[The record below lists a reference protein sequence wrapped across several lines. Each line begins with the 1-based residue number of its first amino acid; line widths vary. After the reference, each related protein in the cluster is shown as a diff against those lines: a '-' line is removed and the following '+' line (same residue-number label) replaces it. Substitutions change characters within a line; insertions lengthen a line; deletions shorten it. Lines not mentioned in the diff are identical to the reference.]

1 MADYIIQPGDT
12 LSKIAKQYGL
22 SVKQLQDANG
32 IKNENLIFAG
42 KTIKIPDITNDDAFN
57 IKGTF
62 LEKGS
67 TENDAAQFYRQF
79 SSSIKPL
86 YGVPVDTTPPPTD
99 TIRESNPQ
107 TPSLPVEIKLLYG
120 VPVDDTP
127 TPTGVDS
134 STMPS
139 MPSMPI
145 EIKPLYGVP
154 VDDTPT
160 PTGVDSPT
168 MPTTPTEP
176 SEPADE
182 MVCRDASGRTQNIS
196 GKFTTE
202 GEDSKKPDK
211 FVITDNSSGEDHVY
225 TYEKIGEDENGKAI
239 YTCVSMNGIALED
252 NQYTLEW
259 LEDGSPELVQYDN
272 QDNFGRGLRAKKE

>member
-1 MADYIIQPGDT
+1 M
-12 LSKIAKQYGL
+12 S
-22 SVKQLQDANG
+22 
-32 IKNENLIFAG
+32 FAG

-79 SSSIKPL
+79 SSSIKPLYGVPVDTTPPPTDTIRESNPPMPSMPIEIKPL

>member
-1 MADYIIQPGDT
+1 M
-12 LSKIAKQYGL
+12 S
-22 SVKQLQDANG
+22 
-32 IKNENLIFAG
+32 FAG

-86 YGVPVDTTPPPTD
+86 YGVPVD
-99 TIRESNPQ
+99 
-107 TPSLPVEIKLLYG
+107 
-120 VPVDDTP
+120 DTP

-134 STMPS
+134 STMPTS
-139 MPSMPI
+139 PTMPLI
-145 EIKPLYGVP
+145 NKPLYGVP

>member
-1 MADYIIQPGDT
+1 M
-12 LSKIAKQYGL
+12 S
-22 SVKQLQDANG
+22 
-32 IKNENLIFAG
+32 FAG

-67 TENDAAQFYRQF
+67 TENDVAQFYRQF
-79 SSSIKPL
+79 SSSIKPLYGVPVDTTPPPTDTIRESNPSMPSMPIEIKPL

-127 TPTGVDS
+127 TS
-134 STMPS
+134 
-139 MPSMPI
+139 
-145 EIKPLYGVP
+145 
-154 VDDTPT
+154 
-160 PTGVDSPT
+160 TGVDSPT

-239 YTCVSMNGIALED
+239 YTCVSMNDIALED

>member
-1 MADYIIQPGDT
+1 M
-12 LSKIAKQYGL
+12 S
-22 SVKQLQDANG
+22 
-32 IKNENLIFAG
+32 FAG

-79 SSSIKPL
+79 SSSIKL
-86 YGVPVDTTPPPTD
+86 
-99 TIRESNPQ
+99 
-107 TPSLPVEIKLLYG
+107 
-120 VPVDDTP
+120 
-127 TPTGVDS
+127 
-134 STMPS
+134 
-139 MPSMPI
+139 
-145 EIKPLYGVP
+145 LYGVP

-176 SEPADE
+176 SEHADE

>member
-1 MADYIIQPGDT
+1 M
-12 LSKIAKQYGL
+12 S
-22 SVKQLQDANG
+22 
-32 IKNENLIFAG
+32 FAG